1 MCIIIAD
8 TIMERSALMEYVY
21 PKLRLYCM
29 EKGYELNIVDLH
41 WGIADEHLNDHSFK
55 ELCLGQL
62 TSMMSKRILLLP
74 VEFIRTEN
82 ELTG

>member
-1 MCIIIAD
+1 
-8 TIMERSALMEYVY
+8 MERSALMEHVY

-62 TSMMSKRILLLP
+62 TSKSLSANRLSVIYISHVLSLIHSAL
-74 VEFIRTEN
+74 
-82 ELTG
+82 